1 MVNILS
7 GLFKKG
13 TAAITVLASLSALA
27 AAPVLADP
35 ASDAYNQGLDLKNKG
50 KIQEAL
56 QSFGQAILL
65 NPKYKDAYASRATL
79 LNLQGQ
85 HQKAADDCSK
95 IIELDPKNVQFLT
108 FRGRLY
114 YKLNKYQAAVDDLS
128 KAISIYPRN
137 GEALL
142 FRSQAYE
149 KLGKHDLASQDQ
161 DKAAQF
167 GFKPGM
173 F

>member
-1 MVNILS
+1 MVKILS

-13 TAAITVLASLSALA
+13 IAGITVLISLSAITAVL
-27 AAPVLADP
+27 VLADP
-35 ASDAYNQGLDLKNKG
+35 ASDAFNRGLDLKNKG
-50 KIQEAL
+50 NIQEAL
-56 QSFGQAILL
+56 QSFEQAIRL

-79 LNLQGQ
+79 LICWDSTRKLLMI
-85 HQKAADDCSK
+85 AAKSSS
-95 IIELDPKNVQFLT
+95 LDPKNLQFLT

-128 KAISIYPRN
+128 KAISLYPRN

-149 KLGKHDLASQDQ
+149 KLGKHDLSREDQ